1 MFLFYTN
8 PPHIQ
13 QPQSLKHLTYFFA
26 QTDTHFTNRH
36 KHTYFQEIYRI
47 RQVTPC
53 LRIQLVITHKKLY
66 ASLDDRPISAAIHTD
81 IDTKVHTHTHTNTLQ
96 TFKTDAQK
104 AFLTSIFTAPFQK
117 KSDRFHLSLILL
129 CRLLQ
134 NCHHQH
140 STYKTPITHHH
151 AHKHLELSPLINP
164 AINI

>member
-81 IDTKVHTHTHTNTLQ
+81 IDTKVHTHTHTQTHFKRSKQTHKKLFSRQFLQ
-96 TFKTDAQK
+96 LLFKK
-104 AFLTSIFTAPFQK
+104 NLIVFIF
-117 KSDRFHLSLILL
+117 R
-129 CRLLQ
+129 
-134 NCHHQH
+134 
-140 STYKTPITHHH
+140 
-151 AHKHLELSPLINP
+151 
-164 AINI
+164 